1 MPATTGGIH
10 SNRQRLRF
18 PSTSCNGP
26 HRRIAAVN
34 TSFRF
39 MILADTE
46 IHDLIQAGM
55 VQHYLPE
62 LINPASLDLR
72 LGNLIM
78 LESVE
83 SHQMIPLDISKYT
96 AEHPYNLVPG
106 QFILAQTI
114 EVFHMPE
121 DIAGLF
127 FLKSSRA
134 REGYENLHAGYAD
147 PGWHGSALTLELK
160 NARQLQPLS
169 SPSPLGTSVCPALP
183 KADLG
188 VLRQQ
193 SVQVERYDPLEGD
206 QVLQSRNTR
215 GDANHV
221 HGTLQVTLLRIDC
234 FLFSRSVQIRVGHD
248 VGNVLCRLLKYL
260 VR

>member
-1 MPATTGGIH
+1 MAPSCGAGVAMPVITGGTH
-10 SNRQRLRF
+10 NNLQRLKF
-18 PSTSCNGP
+18 LSTSCDGLR
-26 HRRIAAVN
+26 RRIAAAN
-34 TSFRF
+34 TLFPF
-39 MILADTE
+39 MILSDTE

-55 VQHYLPE
+55 VQHYQPE

-72 LGNLIM
+72 IGNLIM

-96 AEHPYNLVPG
+96 VEHAYNLVPG

-114 EVFHMPE
+114 ETFNMPE

-160 NARQLQPLS
+160 NARQLQPLPIYPGLKIGQMVFFRMS
-169 SPSPLGTSVCPALP
+169 AKPALSY
-183 KADLG
+183 A
-188 VLRQQ
+188 
-193 SVQVERYDPLEGD
+193 
-206 QVLQSRNTR
+206 
-215 GDANHV
+215 A
-221 HGTLQVTLLRIDC
+221 
-234 FLFSRSVQIRVGHD
+234 VGHYNNDKLVSASKQFLSRVD
-248 VGNVLCRLLKYL
+248 VPQLDIAA
-260 VR
+260 